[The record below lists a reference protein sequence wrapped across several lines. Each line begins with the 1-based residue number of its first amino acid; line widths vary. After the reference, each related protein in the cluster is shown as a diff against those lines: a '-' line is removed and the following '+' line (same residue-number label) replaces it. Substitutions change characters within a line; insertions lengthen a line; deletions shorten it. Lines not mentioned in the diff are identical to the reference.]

1 LYGKSPLPA
10 DMIDPSTL
18 QPVLKSVRSRLIH
31 VSPDAADKTPGLQ
44 GKHAFKV
51 TGATGVVPFGR
62 ADGNRAPA
70 AGRIAH
76 ATLDVTFPEPLPE
89 THPLW
94 QVPEVHLT
102 PHVSFLGGDHL
113 ARFLEKT
120 LANLTTYAQGA
131 PLRDLFD
138 RERGY

>member
-1 LYGKSPLPA
+1 MRG
-10 DMIDPSTL
+10 
-18 QPVLKSVRSRLIH
+18 RL
-31 VSPDAADKTPGLQ
+31 
-44 GKHAFKV
+44 
-51 TGATGVVPFGR
+51 GR
-62 ADGNRAPA
+62 AGTPA
-70 AGRIAH
+70 SLGTSVVWFVASYAVTIVAYLGLNSHWLVEMYFTPSLIGAISGGHIGH

-89 THPLW
+89 DHPLW

-120 LANLTTYAQGA
+120 LANLTAYSQGA
-131 PLRDLFD
+131 PLQDLFD